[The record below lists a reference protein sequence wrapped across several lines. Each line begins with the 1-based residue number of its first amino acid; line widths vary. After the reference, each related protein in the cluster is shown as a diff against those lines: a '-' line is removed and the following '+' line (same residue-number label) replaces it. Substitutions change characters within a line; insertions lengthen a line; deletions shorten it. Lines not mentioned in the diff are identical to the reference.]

1 MTTKQD
7 KKNTPLFSGGRPGT
21 QEDCNR
27 INNGG
32 ATQIVLTRR
41 GKDLATNRYKSL
53 STQAYKEQRKP
64 DDNATPPHLKFI
76 EEHDQYKFCVFNNG
90 MDIQNTDEDDLDT
103 IFEFFEM
110 TNPSDAVLVTQ
121 FEEMLES
128 WTGWH
133 IEKYYYVCRVPTEEE
148 TFLLFMISW
157 DDNWGRYEKFTCAAI
172 TGCETHTE
180 AKVHLLRKFAHER
193 LPDADSDEY
202 EYFLRTLL

>member
-53 STQAYKEQRKP
+53 STQVYKEHRSS
-64 DDNATPPHLKFI
+64 DDVETPPHLKFI
-76 EEHDQYKFCVFNNG
+76 EEHEKYKFCVFNNG

-133 IEKYYYVCRVPTEEE
+133 IEKYYYVCRVPTEEK

>member
-1 MTTKQD
+1 MTIKQD
-7 KKNTPLFSGGRPGT
+7 KNHTPLFTGGRPGT

-32 ATQIVLTRR
+32 ATQIVLTKRNR
-41 GKDLATNRYKSL
+41 GYATTGYQSL
-53 STQAYKEQRKP
+53 STQVYKENRNS

-76 EEHDQYKFCVFNNG
+76 EEHEKYKFCVFNNG

-110 TNPSDAVLVTQ
+110 TNPNDAVLVSQ

-157 DDNWGRYEKFTCAAI
+157 DDNWGRYKKFTCAAI
-172 TGCETHTE
+172 TGCETHTD
-180 AKVHLLRKFAHER
+180 AKVHLLRKFANER
-193 LPDADSDEY
+193 LPDADSEEY
-202 EYFLRTLL
+202 EYFLKTLL